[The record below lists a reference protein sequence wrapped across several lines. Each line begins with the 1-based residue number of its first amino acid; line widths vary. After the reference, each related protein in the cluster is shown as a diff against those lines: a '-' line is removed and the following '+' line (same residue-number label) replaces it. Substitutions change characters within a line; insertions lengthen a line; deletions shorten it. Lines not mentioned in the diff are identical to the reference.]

1 MTKTEAV
8 HHKTEKLEMAARF
21 VGSTN
26 SHLFL
31 TGKAGTGKTTFLRNL
46 ASKTHKSFLIVAPT
60 GIAALNAG
68 GVTIHSQFLLPF
80 GSFIPVQ
87 EPAGQFS
94 GSAHF
99 FTKHSLSR
107 KHTLNSLR
115 KKVLRATD
123 LLIIDEVSMLRA
135 DILDAIDYRMRSA
148 KGNYAQSFGGTQL
161 LMIGDLYQLS
171 PIVKEEE
178 WQVLKSY
185 YRSMHF
191 FEAHA
196 FRAEKMVTIELDR
209 IFRQSDDRFIQ
220 ILNHLRNNIATRED
234 INQLN
239 SHYLN
244 AEQIAGEQD
253 IITITTHNHI
263 ADGINQKKLNALPSA
278 SSFFEADIQ
287 GDFPDKLYP
296 LPRDIELKVGAQVMF
311 VKNDSS
317 EEKLYVNGKLARVV
331 NIEEDKITV
340 SLSGSGQN
348 YVLRKE
354 EWQNKKY
361 TINEENKEV
370 EEEVTGSFM
379 QYPVKLAWAV
389 TVHKSQGLT
398 FEKAI
403 IDVGQAFTPGQVYVA
418 LSRLRSLDGLILRTR
433 INTSSISIDGDVQA
447 FSMAT
452 EQQEPL
458 PEIFMEKQRSYLE
471 QILSRTFDFSDL
483 IRQLE
488 NLQNFKADKMEFEDE
503 VMQKAMGLLLQRFRD
518 EEKNTAIFRQ
528 QLQSLLQENKRDLL
542 LERVAKGSAYFMA
555 FMEENLKQL
564 LFHLAEVER
573 LTRTKTY
580 RNALSEID
588 QQITMAW
595 GALEQ
600 AEHISHSI
608 ISDQPIVKTEAE
620 DKKSIKRRT
629 ELWELAQEAAETNPK
644 LKKGKSGR
652 KRKKGVKLEKGESN
666 RITYGLV
673 KEGLSIKEIAAKRN
687 LAASTI
693 EGHVVKGIR
702 EKEVDISNLLSK
714 KTINE
719 VALLLKESSRDIS
732 KAHRSQNGKYS
743 HGVLRMVQAY
753 LSLR

>member
-1 MTKTEAV
+1 M
-8 HHKTEKLEMAARF
+8 
-21 VGSTN
+21 GSTN
-26 SHLFL
+26 GHLFL

-46 ASKTHKSFLIVAPT
+46 AGLTHKSFLIVAPT
-60 GIAALNAG
+60 GIAALNAE

-94 GSAHF
+94 GNAHF

-135 DILDAIDYRMRSA
+135 DIMDAIDYRMRSA
-148 KGNYAQSFGGTQL
+148 KGNYSQSFGGTQL

-178 WQVLKSY
+178 WQVLKNY
-185 YRSMHF
+185 YPSMHF

-196 FRAEKMVTIELDR
+196 FKTEKMVTIELDR

-220 ILNHLRNNIATRED
+220 ILNHLRNNITTTED

-239 SHYLN
+239 SHYRSE
-244 AEQIAGEQD
+244 EQIASEQD
-253 IITITTHNHI
+253 IITITTHNYI
-263 ADGINQKKLNALPSA
+263 ADGINQKKLEALPPN
-278 SSFFEADIQ
+278 SSFFESDIE
-287 GDFPDKLYP
+287 GDFPEKLYP
-296 LPRDIELKVGAQVMF
+296 LPRDIELKVGAQLMF

-317 EEKLYVNGKLARVV
+317 EEKLYVNGMLARVEKIKGG
-331 NIEEDKITV
+331 NITV
-340 SLSGSGQN
+340 ILSGSGQS

-354 EWQNKKY
+354 KWENKKY
-361 TINEENKEV
+361 TINEESKEV
-370 EEEVTGSFM
+370 EEEVTGTFE

-398 FEKAI
+398 FDKAI
-403 IDVGQAFTPGQVYVA
+403 IDVGQAFSPGQVYVA

-433 INTSSISIDGDVQA
+433 INTSSISIDSDVQA
-447 FSMAT
+447 FSRAM

-458 PEIFMEKQRSYLE
+458 PVIFQKKQRAYLE
-471 QILSRTFDFSDL
+471 EILSLTFDFSGL
-483 IRQLE
+483 IRQVE
-488 NLQNFKADKMEFEDE
+488 NLQDFKADKMEFADE
-503 VMQKAMGLLLQRFRD
+503 AMQEAMGKLLQRFRD

-528 QLQSLLQENKRDLL
+528 QLSRLLQENKQDLL

-580 RNALSEID
+580 RNVLSEID

-600 AEHISHSI
+600 AEHITRSI
-608 ISDQPIVKTEAE
+608 LTGQPILKTHAK
-620 DKKSIKRRT
+620 DKKSIKRRA
-629 ELWELAQEAAETNPK
+629 ELWDMAQHAAEKNPK
-644 LKKGKSGR
+644 LKSGKSGR

-666 RITYGLV
+666 RTTYGLV
-673 KEGLSIKEIAAKRN
+673 KEGLSIQEIAAKRK

-702 EKEVDISNLLSK
+702 DREVDINALLPK
-714 KTINE
+714 KTIHE
-719 VALLLKESSRDIS
+719 VAKLLKDSSGQIS
-732 KAHRSQNGKYS
+732 EIHRSQEGKYS
-743 HGVLRMVQAY
+743 HGLLRMVQAH
-753 LSLR
+753 LQTKN